1 MENVEK
7 KPSLGRKLSIAAG
20 LFLILVALPAVS
32 WIYLRKGLN
41 WRKEAVAELADYGKI
56 GKVPII
62 WPDGTS
68 EDQLKSKV
76 VVVYIFG
83 ENPDLTDKNRQI
95 LDTAEKLFNQFGK
108 TNEFRL
114 AMIAS
119 GGTAEFRSYF
129 QKMESAEHATWVWA
143 GGIGSWRAI
152 MQNGY
157 EYYCLAEDIKPDPEY
172 FALADTS
179 GTIRRFYNAL
189 DQKQVD
195 RMVQHIAILLPLA
208 AQ

>member
-7 KPSLGRKLSIAAG
+7 KPSLGRKIYIAAG

-32 WIYLRKGLN
+32 WIYLRNGLN
-41 WRKEAVAELADYGKI
+41 WRKEAIAELANYGKI
-56 GKVPII
+56 GKATII
-62 WPDGTS
+62 WPDGAW

-76 VVVYIFG
+76 VVVHVFG
-83 ENPDLTDKNRQI
+83 ENPDLMDANRQV

-129 QKMESAEHATWVWA
+129 QKMPSAEHATWVWS
-143 GGIGSWRAI
+143 GGLGSWRTI
-152 MQNGY
+152 MENGY
-157 EYYCLAEDIKPDPEY
+157 ESYCLAEDIKPDPVY

-195 RMVQHIAILLPLA
+195 RMVQHIAILLPPA
-208 AQ
+208 PQ